1 MGTIFF
7 LILFPLLVALV
18 LLIVKADKAR
28 DTVVIA
34 ASVIIAAVSIYCA
47 ATYLGDGTTY
57 FDFSSEIVN
66 YIMMIIECGVAIV
79 ITVLAFK
86 YKKYL
91 AAVFALIQ
99 TPLMVWFELTT
110 GHSIEVEHNAYV
122 DETFTNNDF
131 NHWNYRYSYMRIRNG
146 LHERLPASP
155 ACRLKRQKT
164 LVLLPAVPV
173 PGCNVRSCN
182 FKQLNL
188 DVLLLGDN
196 ITMFILPDRLYK
208 DKGSHQKLIQSFNNE
223 PAWRTGFL
231 SCNHYLRLRLG

>member
-110 GHSIEVEHNAYV
+110 GTQH
-122 DETFTNNDF
+122 
-131 NHWNYRYSYMRIRNG
+131 
-146 LHERLPASP
+146 
-155 ACRLKRQKT
+155 
-164 LVLLPAVPV
+164 
-173 PGCNVRSCN
+173 
-182 FKQLNL
+182 
-188 DVLLLGDN
+188 
-196 ITMFILPDRLYK
+196 
-208 DKGSHQKLIQSFNNE
+208 
-223 PAWRTGFL
+223 
-231 SCNHYLRLRLG
+231 